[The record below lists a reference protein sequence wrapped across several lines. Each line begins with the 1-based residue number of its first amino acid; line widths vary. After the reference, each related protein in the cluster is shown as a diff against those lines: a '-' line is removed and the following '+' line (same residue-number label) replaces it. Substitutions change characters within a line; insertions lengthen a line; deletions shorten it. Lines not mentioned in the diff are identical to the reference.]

1 MCTPYITQFIIRLY
15 ATCSH
20 IFSTF
25 LFHLFPF
32 DISLLPFRKAAIIW
46 YMVNKELLEAY
57 TTALL
62 DHTHSSNP
70 FYRPS
75 FLFNDPKENRK
86 VLSTIEDELKTCDS
100 FFFSVAFITKSGIA
114 PLLGTL
120 KELEANNIQGKILTT
135 DYLSFS
141 EPEALEKLHSLKNIE
156 VRMYRTEDS
165 NVGFHTKGYIF
176 QHGSEY
182 HMIIGSSNMTARA
195 LTCNQEWNTKF
206 ISSDDGEMG
215 HQIIS
220 AFYDLWNDQEHTKT
234 YREFIEN
241 YRYLYTKRKIIEHQI
256 STSLDESKIDQIQ
269 LRLRPN
275 PMQVAFVNNVEALIR
290 QGKKRFLLVS
300 ATGTGKTYASAFA
313 MKELQA
319 KHVLFLGH
327 REQILKQSIKSYRK
341 VFGNS
346 KTFGLLSGTSKQYDV
361 DYLFATVQ
369 TISKPEVYSQFHPA
383 YFDAIIFDECHHA
396 GAETYQRI
404 LNYFQPVYS
413 LGMTATPDTITGYDI
428 YALFDHNIAYE
439 VRLQDALE
447 QDLLC
452 PFHYYG
458 ISEITVEGKLL
469 DDVAGFNS
477 LVCDE
482 RVQHIISNAE
492 YYGFSG
498 NRVKGLIFCSRKEEA
513 YELSHKFNLRSYK
526 TTVLTGEDSQTV
538 REEMITRLCDDEI
551 AETQQLDYIF
561 TVDIFNEGVDLPE
574 VNQIILLR
582 PTQSPVVFTQQLG
595 RGLRKH
601 ENKEYVVVL
610 DFIGNYTNNY
620 MIPIALSG
628 DISCNKDNLRHYV
641 LESTRCIP
649 GSSTVHFDEISR
661 KRIFSAIDHAKL
673 NTIQDIKKH
682 YTNLKYRLGR
692 IPSLLDFDRY
702 GELDP
707 LCIFDNNSLGSY
719 HAFLNKYE
727 KEYTVSFTQQQ
738 EMILTFVSK
747 KLANGKRI
755 HELWILQYLLE
766 HPDDTG
772 GVFHALQ
779 AEMPVS
785 NLLRKNL
792 TAILTNQFLSG
803 TGKNTFKD
811 CIFIEPSNDD
821 YIISQSFQK
830 MIQSKAFVK
839 SLKETVA
846 FGMSRY
852 RRDYQNTY
860 KDTNLVLNRKYTYE
874 DVCRLL
880 NWNKQEVAQNI
891 GGYKFDATT
900 KTFPV
905 FINYEK
911 TDDISDTIKYEDR
924 FLENDR
930 LIAISKSRRTL
941 SSMDVQN
948 FLYAKQRGISVY
960 LFVRKNKDDNISKE
974 FYFLGEMSA
983 TGNTETIT
991 MPNTDAS
998 AVEIEWKLDVPVR
1011 DDMYEY
1017 ITTK

>member
-1 MCTPYITQFIIRLY
+1 MENL
-15 ATCSH
+15 
-20 IFSTF
+20 
-25 LFHLFPF
+25 
-32 DISLLPFRKAAIIW
+32 
-46 YMVNKELLEAY
+46 ELLEAY
-57 TTALL
+57 RTAIL
-62 DHTHSSNP
+62 DDSHSSNP
-70 FYRPS
+70 HYRPS
-75 FLFNDPKENRK
+75 LLFNNPKENRK
-86 VLSTIEDELKTCDS
+86 ILSTIEDELRTCDS
-100 FFFSVAFITKSGIA
+100 FCFSVAFITQSGIA

-120 KELEANNIQGKILTT
+120 KELEKRNIKGKVLTT

-141 EPEALEKLHSLKNIE
+141 EPKALDKLNSLHNIE

-182 HMIIGSSNMTARA
+182 HMIIGSSNITAQA
-195 LTCNQEWNTKF
+195 LTCNHEWNTKF
-206 ISSDDGEMG
+206 ISTKHGEMS
-215 HQIIS
+215 HQIIQ
-220 AFYDLWNDQEHTKT
+220 AFNALWNDTEHTKT
-234 YREFIEN
+234 YREFIDN
-241 YRYLYTKRKIIEHQI
+241 YRYLYTKRQIIEHQI
-256 STSLDESKIDQIQ
+256 NTSLDQAQIDQLQ
-269 LRLRPN
+269 LKLRPN
-275 PMQVAFVNNVEALIR
+275 PMQVAFVNNISTMIQ

-327 REQILKQSIKSYRK
+327 REQILKQSIQSYQR
-341 VFGNS
+341 VFGNTKS
-346 KTFGLLSGTSKQYDV
+346 FGLLSGTSKQYDV

-369 TISKPEVYSQFHPA
+369 TISKPEVLNQFHPA
-383 YFDAIIFDECHHA
+383 YFDVIVFDECHHA

-404 LNYFQPVYS
+404 LNYFQPSYA

-428 YALFDHNIAYE
+428 YAMFDHNIAYE

-447 QDLLC
+447 QGLLC

-458 ISEITVEGKLL
+458 ISEITINGQQL
-469 DDVAGFNS
+469 DDFTSFNT
-477 LVCDE
+477 LVSDN
-482 RVQHIISNAE
+482 RVNHIICNAE
-492 YYGFSG
+492 YYGYSG

-513 YELSHKFNLRSYK
+513 YELSKKFNQRQYR
-526 TTVLTGEDSQTV
+526 TTVLTGADSQSV
-538 REEMITRLCDDEI
+538 REQMITRLCDDTTE
-551 AETQQLDYIF
+551 ETERLDYIF

-595 RGLRKH
+595 RGLRKF

-628 DISCNKDNLRHYV
+628 DTSCNKDNLRHYV
-641 LESTRCIP
+641 LEGTRCIP
-649 GSSTVHFDEISR
+649 GSSTVHFDEVSR
-661 KRIFSAIDHAKL
+661 KRIFTAIDHAKM
-673 NTIQDIKKH
+673 NTIQDIRKH

-692 IPSLLDFDRY
+692 IPTLLDFDRY

-719 HAFLNKYE
+719 HTFLSKYE
-727 KEYTVSFTQQQ
+727 KEYTTTFDQQQ
-738 EMILTFVSK
+738 EQVLTFISK

-755 HELWILQYLLE
+755 HELWILKYLLE
-766 HPDDTG
+766 HPSDTNG
-772 GVFHALQ
+772 IFHALEN
-779 AEMPVS
+779 EMHVS
-785 NLLRKNL
+785 QLLKNNLI
-792 TAILTNQFLSG
+792 AILTNQFLSG

-811 CIFIEPSNDD
+811 CIFIEPCNDD
-821 YIISQSFQK
+821 YVICQSFAK
-830 MIQSKAFVK
+830 MLNDKAFQK
-839 SLKETVA
+839 AIFETIQ
-846 FGMSRY
+846 FGLSRY
-852 RRDYQNTY
+852 EHRYKNTYQN
-860 KDTNLVLNRKYTYE
+860 TNLVLNRKYTYE

-891 GGYKFDATT
+891 GGYKYDATT

-930 LIAISKSRRTL
+930 LIAISKSRRSL
-941 SSMDVQN
+941 DSMDVQN
-948 FLYAKQRGISVY
+948 FLQAKQKGISVY

-974 FYFLGEMSA
+974 FYFFGEMHA
-983 TGNTETIT
+983 TGKTELIT
-991 MPNTDAS
+991 MPNTSAT

>member
-1 MCTPYITQFIIRLY
+1 MENL
-15 ATCSH
+15 
-20 IFSTF
+20 
-25 LFHLFPF
+25 
-32 DISLLPFRKAAIIW
+32 
-46 YMVNKELLEAY
+46 ELLEAY
-57 TTALL
+57 RTAIL
-62 DHTHSSNP
+62 DDSHSSNP
-70 FYRPS
+70 HYRPS
-75 FLFNDPKENRK
+75 LLFNNPKENRK
-86 VLSTIEDELKTCDS
+86 ILSTIEDELRTCDS
-100 FFFSVAFITKSGIA
+100 FCFSVAFITQSGIA

-120 KELEANNIQGKILTT
+120 KELEKRNIKGKVLTT

-141 EPEALEKLHSLKNIE
+141 EPKALDKLNSLHNIE

-182 HMIIGSSNMTARA
+182 HMIIGSSNITAQA
-195 LTCNQEWNTKF
+195 LTCNHEWNTKF
-206 ISSDDGEMG
+206 ISTEHGEMS
-215 HQIIS
+215 HQIIQ
-220 AFYDLWNDQEHTKT
+220 AFNALWNDTEHTKT
-234 YREFIEN
+234 YREFIDN
-241 YRYLYTKRKIIEHQI
+241 YRYLYTKRQIIEHQI
-256 STSLDESKIDQIQ
+256 NTSLDQAQIDQLQ
-269 LRLRPN
+269 LKLRPN
-275 PMQVAFVNNVEALIR
+275 PMQVAFVNNISTMIQ

-327 REQILKQSIKSYRK
+327 REQILKQSIQSYQR
-341 VFGNS
+341 VFGNTKS
-346 KTFGLLSGTSKQYDV
+346 FGLLSGTSKQYDV

-369 TISKPEVYSQFHPA
+369 TISKPEVLNQFHPA
-383 YFDAIIFDECHHA
+383 YFDVIVFDECHHA

-404 LNYFQPVYS
+404 LNYFQPSYA

-428 YALFDHNIAYE
+428 YAMFDHNIAYE

-447 QDLLC
+447 QGLLC

-458 ISEITVEGKLL
+458 ISEITINGQQL
-469 DDVAGFNS
+469 DDFTSFNT
-477 LVCDE
+477 LVSDN
-482 RVQHIISNAE
+482 RVNHIICNAE
-492 YYGFSG
+492 YYGYSG

-513 YELSHKFNLRSYK
+513 YELSKKFNQRQYR
-526 TTVLTGEDSQTV
+526 TTVLTGADSQSV
-538 REEMITRLCDDEI
+538 REQMITRLCDDTTE
-551 AETQQLDYIF
+551 ETEQLDYIF

-595 RGLRKH
+595 RGLRKF

-628 DISCNKDNLRHYV
+628 DTSCNKDNLRHYV
-641 LESTRCIP
+641 LEGTRCIP
-649 GSSTVHFDEISR
+649 GSSTVHFDEVSR
-661 KRIFSAIDHAKL
+661 KRIFTAIDHAKM
-673 NTIQDIKKH
+673 NTIQDIRKH

-692 IPSLLDFDRY
+692 IPTLLDFDRY

-719 HAFLNKYE
+719 HTFLSKYE
-727 KEYTVSFTQQQ
+727 KEYTTTFDQQQ
-738 EMILTFVSK
+738 EQVLTFISK

-755 HELWILQYLLE
+755 HELWILKYLLE
-766 HPDDTG
+766 HPSDTNG
-772 GVFHALQ
+772 IFHALEN
-779 AEMPVS
+779 EMHVS
-785 NLLRKNL
+785 QLLKNNLI
-792 TAILTNQFLSG
+792 AILTNQFLSG

-811 CIFIEPSNDD
+811 CIFIEPCNDD
-821 YIISQSFQK
+821 YVICQSFAK
-830 MIQSKAFVK
+830 MLNDKAFQK
-839 SLKETVA
+839 AIFETIQ
-846 FGMSRY
+846 FGLSRY
-852 RRDYQNTY
+852 EHRYKNTYQN
-860 KDTNLVLNRKYTYE
+860 TNLVLNRKYTYE

-891 GGYKFDATT
+891 GGYKYDATT

-930 LIAISKSRRTL
+930 LIAISKSRRSL
-941 SSMDVQN
+941 DSMDVQN
-948 FLYAKQRGISVY
+948 FLQAKQKGISVY

-974 FYFLGEMSA
+974 FYFFGEMHA
-983 TGNTETIT
+983 TGKTELIT
-991 MPNTDAS
+991 MPNTSAT

>member
-1 MCTPYITQFIIRLY
+1 MENL
-15 ATCSH
+15 
-20 IFSTF
+20 
-25 LFHLFPF
+25 
-32 DISLLPFRKAAIIW
+32 
-46 YMVNKELLEAY
+46 ELLEAY
-57 TTALL
+57 RTAIL
-62 DHTHSSNP
+62 DDSHSSNP
-70 FYRPS
+70 HYRPS
-75 FLFNDPKENRK
+75 LLFNNPKENRK
-86 VLSTIEDELKTCDS
+86 ILSTIEDELRTCDS
-100 FFFSVAFITKSGIA
+100 FCFSVAFITQSGIA

-120 KELEANNIQGKILTT
+120 KELEKRKIKGKILTT

-141 EPEALEKLHSLKNIE
+141 EPKALDKLNSLHNIE

-182 HMIIGSSNMTARA
+182 HMIIGSSNITAQA
-195 LTCNQEWNTKF
+195 LTCNHEWNTKF
-206 ISSDDGEMG
+206 ISTEHGEMS
-215 HQIIS
+215 HQIIQ
-220 AFYDLWNDQEHTKT
+220 AFNALWNDTEHTKT
-234 YREFIEN
+234 YREFIDN
-241 YRYLYTKRKIIEHQI
+241 YRYLYTKRQIIEHQI
-256 STSLDESKIDQIQ
+256 NTSLDQAQIDQLQ
-269 LRLRPN
+269 LKLRPN
-275 PMQVAFVNNVEALIR
+275 PMQVAFVNNISTMIQ

-327 REQILKQSIKSYRK
+327 REQILKQSIQSYQR
-341 VFGNS
+341 VFGNTKS
-346 KTFGLLSGTSKQYDV
+346 FGLLSGTSKQYDV

-369 TISKPEVYSQFHPA
+369 TISKPEVLNQFHPA
-383 YFDAIIFDECHHA
+383 YFDVIVFDECHHA

-404 LNYFQPVYS
+404 LNYFQPSYA

-428 YALFDHNIAYE
+428 YAMFDHNIAYE

-447 QDLLC
+447 QGLLC

-458 ISEITVEGKLL
+458 ISEITINGQQL
-469 DDVAGFNS
+469 DDFTSFNT
-477 LVCDE
+477 LVSDN
-482 RVQHIISNAE
+482 RVNHIICNAE
-492 YYGFSG
+492 YYGYSG

-513 YELSHKFNLRSYK
+513 YELSKKFNQRQYR
-526 TTVLTGEDSQTV
+526 TTVLTGADSQSV
-538 REEMITRLCDDEI
+538 REQMITRLCDDTTE
-551 AETQQLDYIF
+551 ETEQLDYIF

-595 RGLRKH
+595 RGLRKF

-628 DISCNKDNLRHYV
+628 DTSCNKDNLRHYV
-641 LESTRCIP
+641 LEGTRCIP
-649 GSSTVHFDEISR
+649 GSSTVHFDEVSR
-661 KRIFSAIDHAKL
+661 KRIFTAIDHAKM
-673 NTIQDIKKH
+673 NTIQDIRKH

-692 IPSLLDFDRY
+692 IPTLLDFDRY

-719 HAFLNKYE
+719 HTFLSKYE
-727 KEYTVSFTQQQ
+727 KEYTTTFDQQQ
-738 EMILTFVSK
+738 EQVLTFISK

-755 HELWILQYLLE
+755 HELWILKYLLE
-766 HPDDTG
+766 HPSDTNG
-772 GVFHALQ
+772 IFHALEN
-779 AEMPVS
+779 EMHVS
-785 NLLRKNL
+785 QLLKNNLI
-792 TAILTNQFLSG
+792 AILTNQFLSG

-811 CIFIEPSNDD
+811 CIFIEPCNDD
-821 YIISQSFQK
+821 YVICQSFAK
-830 MIQSKAFVK
+830 MLNDKAFQK
-839 SLKETVA
+839 AIFETIQ
-846 FGMSRY
+846 FGLSRY
-852 RRDYQNTY
+852 EHRYKNTYQN
-860 KDTNLVLNRKYTYE
+860 TNLVLNRKYTYE

-891 GGYKFDATT
+891 GGYKYDATT

-930 LIAISKSRRTL
+930 LIAISKSRRSL
-941 SSMDVQN
+941 DSMDVQN
-948 FLYAKQRGISVY
+948 FLQAKQKGISVY

-974 FYFLGEMSA
+974 FYFFGEMHA
-983 TGNTETIT
+983 TGKTELIT
-991 MPNTDAS
+991 MPNTSAT

>member
-1 MCTPYITQFIIRLY
+1 MENL
-15 ATCSH
+15 
-20 IFSTF
+20 
-25 LFHLFPF
+25 
-32 DISLLPFRKAAIIW
+32 
-46 YMVNKELLEAY
+46 ELLEAY
-57 TTALL
+57 RTAIL
-62 DHTHSSNP
+62 DDSHSSNP
-70 FYRPS
+70 HYRPS
-75 FLFNDPKENRK
+75 LLFNNPKENRK
-86 VLSTIEDELKTCDS
+86 ILSTIEDELRTCDS
-100 FFFSVAFITKSGIA
+100 FCFSVAFITQSGIA

-120 KELEANNIQGKILTT
+120 KELEKRNIKGKVLTT

-141 EPEALEKLHSLKNIE
+141 EPKALDKLNSLHNIE

-182 HMIIGSSNMTARA
+182 HMIIGSSNITAQA
-195 LTCNQEWNTKF
+195 LTCNHEWNTKF
-206 ISSDDGEMG
+206 ISTKHGEMS
-215 HQIIS
+215 HQIIQ
-220 AFYDLWNDQEHTKT
+220 AFNALWNDTEHTKT
-234 YREFIEN
+234 YREFIDN
-241 YRYLYTKRKIIEHQI
+241 YRYLYTKRQIIEHQI
-256 STSLDESKIDQIQ
+256 NTSLDQAQIDQLQ
-269 LRLRPN
+269 LKLRPN
-275 PMQVAFVNNVEALIR
+275 PMQVAFVNNISTMIQ

-313 MKELQA
+313 MKELHA

-327 REQILKQSIKSYRK
+327 REQILKQSIQSYQK
-341 VFGNS
+341 VFGNTKS
-346 KTFGLLSGTSKQYDV
+346 FGLLSGTSKQYDV

-369 TISKPEVYSQFHPA
+369 TISKPEVLNQFHPA
-383 YFDAIIFDECHHA
+383 YFDVIVFDECHHA

-404 LNYFQPVYS
+404 LNYFQPSYA

-428 YALFDHNIAYE
+428 YAMFDHNIAYE

-458 ISEITVEGKLL
+458 ISEITINGQQL
-469 DDVAGFNS
+469 DDFTSFNT
-477 LVCDE
+477 LVSDN
-482 RVQHIISNAE
+482 RVNHIICNAE
-492 YYGFSG
+492 YYGYSG

-513 YELSHKFNLRSYK
+513 YELSKKFNQRQYR
-526 TTVLTGEDSQTV
+526 TTVLTGADSQSV
-538 REEMITRLCDDEI
+538 REQMITRLCDDTTE
-551 AETQQLDYIF
+551 ETERLDYIF

-595 RGLRKH
+595 RGLRKF

-628 DISCNKDNLRHYV
+628 DTSCNKDNLRHYV
-641 LESTRCIP
+641 LEGTRCIP
-649 GSSTVHFDEISR
+649 GSSTVHFDEVSR
-661 KRIFSAIDHAKL
+661 KRIFTAIDHAKM
-673 NTIQDIKKH
+673 NTIQDIRKH

-692 IPSLLDFDRY
+692 IPTLLDFDRY

-719 HAFLNKYE
+719 HTFLSKYE
-727 KEYTVSFTQQQ
+727 KEYTTTFDQQQ
-738 EMILTFVSK
+738 EQVLTFISQ

-755 HELWILQYLLE
+755 HELWILKYLLE
-766 HPDDTG
+766 HPSDTNG
-772 GVFHALQ
+772 IFHALEN
-779 AEMPVS
+779 EMHVS
-785 NLLRKNL
+785 QLLKNNLI
-792 TAILTNQFLSG
+792 AILTNQFLSG

-811 CIFIEPSNDD
+811 CIFIEPCNDD
-821 YIISQSFQK
+821 YVICQSFAKMLNDKTFQK
-830 MIQSKAFVK
+830 AVFETIQ
-839 SLKETVA
+839 
-846 FGMSRY
+846 FGLSRY
-852 RRDYQNTY
+852 EHRYKNTYQN
-860 KDTNLVLNRKYTYE
+860 TNLVLNRKYTYE

-891 GGYKFDATT
+891 GGYKYDVTT

-930 LIAISKSRRTL
+930 LIAISKSRRSL
-941 SSMDVQN
+941 DSMDVQN
-948 FLYAKQRGISVY
+948 FLQAKQKGISVY

-974 FYFLGEMSA
+974 FYFFGEMHA
-983 TGNTETIT
+983 TGKTELIT
-991 MPNTDAS
+991 MPNTSAT

>member
-1 MCTPYITQFIIRLY
+1 MENL
-15 ATCSH
+15 
-20 IFSTF
+20 
-25 LFHLFPF
+25 
-32 DISLLPFRKAAIIW
+32 
-46 YMVNKELLEAY
+46 ELLEAY
-57 TTALL
+57 RTAIL
-62 DHTHSSNP
+62 DDSHSSNP
-70 FYRPS
+70 HYRPS
-75 FLFNDPKENRK
+75 LLFNNPKENRK
-86 VLSTIEDELKTCDS
+86 ILSTIEDELRTCDS
-100 FFFSVAFITKSGIA
+100 FCFSVAFITQSGIA

-120 KELEANNIQGKILTT
+120 KELEKRKIKGKILTT

-141 EPEALEKLHSLKNIE
+141 EPKALDKLNSLHNIE

-182 HMIIGSSNMTARA
+182 HMIIGSSNMTAQA
-195 LTCNQEWNTKF
+195 LTCNHEWNTKF
-206 ISSDDGEMG
+206 ISTEHGEMS
-215 HQIIS
+215 HQIIQ
-220 AFYDLWNDQEHTKT
+220 AFNALWNDTEHTKT
-234 YREFIEN
+234 YREFIDN
-241 YRYLYTKRKIIEHQI
+241 YRYLYTKRQIIEHQI
-256 STSLDESKIDQIQ
+256 NTSLDQAQIDQLQ
-269 LRLRPN
+269 LKLRPN
-275 PMQVAFVNNVEALIR
+275 PMQVAFVNNISTMIQ

-327 REQILKQSIKSYRK
+327 REQILKQSIQSYQR
-341 VFGNS
+341 VFGNTKS
-346 KTFGLLSGTSKQYDV
+346 FGLLSGTSKQYDV

-369 TISKPEVYSQFHPA
+369 TISKPEVLNQFHPA
-383 YFDAIIFDECHHA
+383 YFDVIVFDECHHA

-404 LNYFQPVYS
+404 LNYFQPSYA

-428 YALFDHNIAYE
+428 YAMFDHNIAYE

-447 QDLLC
+447 QGLLC

-458 ISEITVEGKLL
+458 ISEITINGQQL
-469 DDVAGFNS
+469 DDFTSFNT
-477 LVCDE
+477 LVSDN
-482 RVQHIISNAE
+482 RVNHIICNAE
-492 YYGFSG
+492 YYGYSG

-513 YELSHKFNLRSYK
+513 YELSKKFNQRQYR
-526 TTVLTGEDSQTV
+526 TTVLTGADSQSV
-538 REEMITRLCDDEI
+538 REQMITRLCDDTTE
-551 AETQQLDYIF
+551 ETERLDYIF

-595 RGLRKH
+595 RGLRKF

-628 DISCNKDNLRHYV
+628 DTSCNKDNLRHYV
-641 LESTRCIP
+641 LEGTRCIP
-649 GSSTVHFDEISR
+649 GSSTVHFDEVSR
-661 KRIFSAIDHAKL
+661 KRIFTAIDHAKM
-673 NTIQDIKKH
+673 NTIQDIRKH

-692 IPSLLDFDRY
+692 IPTLLDFDRY

-719 HAFLNKYE
+719 HTFLSKYE
-727 KEYTVSFTQQQ
+727 KEYTTTFDQQQ
-738 EMILTFVSK
+738 EQVLTFISK

-755 HELWILQYLLE
+755 HELWILKYLLE
-766 HPDDTG
+766 HPSDTNG
-772 GVFHALQ
+772 IFHALEN
-779 AEMPVS
+779 EMHVS
-785 NLLRKNL
+785 QLLKNNLI
-792 TAILTNQFLSG
+792 AILTNQFLSG

-811 CIFIEPSNDD
+811 CIFIEPCNDD
-821 YIISQSFQK
+821 YVICQSFAK
-830 MIQSKAFVK
+830 MLNDKAFQK
-839 SLKETVA
+839 AIFETIQ
-846 FGMSRY
+846 FGLSRY
-852 RRDYQNTY
+852 EHRYKNTYQN
-860 KDTNLVLNRKYTYE
+860 TNLVLNRKYTYE

-891 GGYKFDATT
+891 GGYKYDATT

-930 LIAISKSRRTL
+930 LIAISKSRRSL
-941 SSMDVQN
+941 DSMDVQN
-948 FLYAKQRGISVY
+948 FLQAKQKGISVY

-974 FYFLGEMSA
+974 FYFFGEMHA
-983 TGNTETIT
+983 TGKTELIT
-991 MPNTDAS
+991 MPNTSAT

>member
-1 MCTPYITQFIIRLY
+1 MENL
-15 ATCSH
+15 
-20 IFSTF
+20 
-25 LFHLFPF
+25 
-32 DISLLPFRKAAIIW
+32 
-46 YMVNKELLEAY
+46 ELLEAY
-57 TTALL
+57 RTAIL
-62 DHTHSSNP
+62 DDSHSSNP
-70 FYRPS
+70 HYRPS
-75 FLFNDPKENRK
+75 LLFNNPKENRK
-86 VLSTIEDELKTCDS
+86 ILSTIEDELRTCDS
-100 FFFSVAFITKSGIA
+100 FCFSVAFITQSGIA

-120 KELEANNIQGKILTT
+120 KELEKRNIKGKVLTT

-141 EPEALEKLHSLKNIE
+141 EPKALDKLNSLHNIE
-156 VRMYRTEDS
+156 VRMYLTEDS

-182 HMIIGSSNMTARA
+182 HMIIGSSNMTAQA
-195 LTCNQEWNTKF
+195 LTCNHEWNTKF
-206 ISSDDGEMG
+206 ISTEHGEMS
-215 HQIIS
+215 HQIIQ
-220 AFYDLWNDQEHTKT
+220 AFNALWNDTEHTKT
-234 YREFIEN
+234 YREFIDN
-241 YRYLYTKRKIIEHQI
+241 YRYLYTKRQIIEHQI
-256 STSLDESKIDQIQ
+256 NTSLDQAQIDQLQ
-269 LRLRPN
+269 LKLRPN
-275 PMQVAFVNNVEALIR
+275 PMQVAFVNNISTMIQ

-327 REQILKQSIKSYRK
+327 REQILKQSIQSYQR
-341 VFGNS
+341 VFGNTKS
-346 KTFGLLSGTSKQYDV
+346 FGLLSGTSKQYDV

-369 TISKPEVYSQFHPA
+369 TISKPEVLNQFHPA
-383 YFDAIIFDECHHA
+383 YFDVIVFDECHHA

-404 LNYFQPVYS
+404 LNYFQPSYA

-428 YALFDHNIAYE
+428 YAMFDHNIAYE

-447 QDLLC
+447 QGLLC

-458 ISEITVEGKLL
+458 ISEITINGQQL
-469 DDVAGFNS
+469 DDFTSFNT
-477 LVCDE
+477 LVSDN
-482 RVQHIISNAE
+482 RVNHIICNAE
-492 YYGFSG
+492 YYGYSG

-513 YELSHKFNLRSYK
+513 YELSKKFNQRQYR
-526 TTVLTGEDSQTV
+526 TTVLTGADSQSV
-538 REEMITRLCDDEI
+538 REQMITRLCDDTTE
-551 AETQQLDYIF
+551 ETEQLDYIF

-595 RGLRKH
+595 RGLRKF

-628 DISCNKDNLRHYV
+628 DTSCNKDNLRHYV
-641 LESTRCIP
+641 LEGTRCIP
-649 GSSTVHFDEISR
+649 GSSTVHFDEVSR
-661 KRIFSAIDHAKL
+661 KRIFTAIDHAKM
-673 NTIQDIKKH
+673 NTIQDIRKH

-692 IPSLLDFDRY
+692 IPTLLDFDRY

-719 HAFLNKYE
+719 HTFLSKYE
-727 KEYTVSFTQQQ
+727 KEYTTTFDQQQ
-738 EMILTFVSK
+738 EQVLTFISK

-755 HELWILQYLLE
+755 HELWILKYLLE
-766 HPDDTG
+766 HPSDTNG
-772 GVFHALQ
+772 IFHALEN
-779 AEMPVS
+779 EMHVS
-785 NLLRKNL
+785 QLLKNNLI
-792 TAILTNQFLSG
+792 AILTNQFLSG

-811 CIFIEPSNDD
+811 CIFIEPCNDD
-821 YIISQSFQK
+821 YVICQSFAK
-830 MIQSKAFVK
+830 MLNDKAFQK
-839 SLKETVA
+839 AIFETIQ
-846 FGMSRY
+846 FGLSRY
-852 RRDYQNTY
+852 EHRYKNTYQN
-860 KDTNLVLNRKYTYE
+860 TNLVLNRKYTYE

-891 GGYKFDATT
+891 GGYKYDATT

-930 LIAISKSRRTL
+930 LIAISKSRRSL
-941 SSMDVQN
+941 DSMDVQN
-948 FLYAKQRGISVY
+948 FLQAKQKGISVY

-974 FYFLGEMSA
+974 FYFFGEMHA
-983 TGNTETIT
+983 TGKTELIT
-991 MPNTDAS
+991 MPNTSAT

>member
-1 MCTPYITQFIIRLY
+1 MYKRQ
-15 ATCSH
+15 
-20 IFSTF
+20 
-25 LFHLFPF
+25 
-32 DISLLPFRKAAIIW
+32 
-46 YMVNKELLEAY
+46 
-57 TTALL
+57 
-62 DHTHSSNP
+62 
-70 FYRPS
+70 
-75 FLFNDPKENRK
+75 
-86 VLSTIEDELKTCDS
+86 
-100 FFFSVAFITKSGIA
+100 
-114 PLLGTL
+114 
-120 KELEANNIQGKILTT
+120 
-135 DYLSFS
+135 LSFS
-141 EPEALEKLHSLKNIE
+141 EPKALDKLNSLHNIE
-156 VRMYRTEDS
+156 VRMYRMEDS

-182 HMIIGSSNMTARA
+182 HMIIGSSNMTAQA
-195 LTCNQEWNTKF
+195 LTCNHEWNTKF
-206 ISSDDGEMG
+206 ISTEHGEMS
-215 HQIIS
+215 HQIIQ
-220 AFYDLWNDQEHTKT
+220 AFNALWNDTEHTKT
-234 YREFIEN
+234 YREFIDN
-241 YRYLYTKRKIIEHQI
+241 YRYLYTKRQIIEHQI
-256 STSLDESKIDQIQ
+256 NTSLDQAQIDQLQ
-269 LRLRPN
+269 LKLRPN
-275 PMQVAFVNNVEALIR
+275 PMQVAFVNNISTMIQ

-313 MKELQA
+313 MKELHA

-327 REQILKQSIKSYRK
+327 REQILKQSIQSYQR
-341 VFGNS
+341 VFGNTKS
-346 KTFGLLSGTSKQYDV
+346 FGLLSGTSKQYDV

-369 TISKPEVYSQFHPA
+369 TISKPEVLNQFHPA
-383 YFDAIIFDECHHA
+383 YFDVIVFDECHHA

-404 LNYFQPVYS
+404 LNYFQPSYA

-428 YALFDHNIAYE
+428 YAMFDHNIAYE

-458 ISEITVEGKLL
+458 ISEITINGQQL
-469 DDVAGFNS
+469 DDFTSFNT
-477 LVCDE
+477 LVSDN
-482 RVQHIISNAE
+482 RVNHIICNAE
-492 YYGFSG
+492 YYGYSG

-513 YELSHKFNLRSYK
+513 YELSKKFNQRQYR
-526 TTVLTGEDSQTV
+526 TTVLTGADSQSV
-538 REEMITRLCDDEI
+538 REQMITRLCDDTTE
-551 AETQQLDYIF
+551 ETERLDYIF

-595 RGLRKH
+595 RGLRKF

-628 DISCNKDNLRHYV
+628 DTSCNKDNLRHYV
-641 LESTRCIP
+641 LEGTRCIP
-649 GSSTVHFDEISR
+649 GSSTVHFDEVSR
-661 KRIFSAIDHAKL
+661 KRIFTAIDHAKM
-673 NTIQDIKKH
+673 NTIQDIRKH

-692 IPSLLDFDRY
+692 IPTLLDFDRY

-719 HAFLNKYE
+719 HTFLSKYE
-727 KEYTVSFTQQQ
+727 KEYTTTFDQQQ
-738 EMILTFVSK
+738 EQVLTFISK

-755 HELWILQYLLE
+755 HELWILKYLLE
-766 HPDDTG
+766 HPSDTNG
-772 GVFHALQ
+772 IFHALEN
-779 AEMPVS
+779 EMHVS
-785 NLLRKNL
+785 QLLKNNLI
-792 TAILTNQFLSG
+792 AILTNQFLSG

-811 CIFIEPSNDD
+811 CIFIEPCNDD
-821 YIISQSFQK
+821 YVICQSFAK
-830 MIQSKAFVK
+830 MLNDKAFQKAVF
-839 SLKETVA
+839 ETIQ
-846 FGMSRY
+846 FGLSRY
-852 RRDYQNTY
+852 EHRYKNTYQN
-860 KDTNLVLNRKYTYE
+860 TNLVLNRKYTYE

-891 GGYKFDATT
+891 GGYKYDATT

-930 LIAISKSRRTL
+930 LIAISKSRRSL
-941 SSMDVQN
+941 DSMDVQN
-948 FLYAKQRGISVY
+948 FLQAKQKGISVY

-974 FYFLGEMSA
+974 FYFFGEMHA
-983 TGNTETIT
+983 TGKTELIT
-991 MPNTDAS
+991 MPNTSAT

>member
-1 MCTPYITQFIIRLY
+1 MENL
-15 ATCSH
+15 
-20 IFSTF
+20 
-25 LFHLFPF
+25 
-32 DISLLPFRKAAIIW
+32 
-46 YMVNKELLEAY
+46 ELLEAY
-57 TTALL
+57 RTAIL
-62 DHTHSSNP
+62 DDSHSSNP
-70 FYRPS
+70 HYRPS
-75 FLFNDPKENRK
+75 LLFNNPKENRK
-86 VLSTIEDELKTCDS
+86 ILSTIEDELRTCDS
-100 FFFSVAFITKSGIA
+100 FCFSVAFITQSGIA

-120 KELEANNIQGKILTT
+120 KELEKRNIKGKVLTT

-141 EPEALEKLHSLKNIE
+141 EPKALDKLNSLHNIE
-156 VRMYRTEDS
+156 VRMYRMEDS

-182 HMIIGSSNMTARA
+182 HMIIGSSNMTAQA
-195 LTCNQEWNTKF
+195 LTCNHEWNTKF
-206 ISSDDGEMG
+206 ISTEHGEMS
-215 HQIIS
+215 HQIIQ
-220 AFYDLWNDQEHTKT
+220 AFNALWNDTEHTKT
-234 YREFIEN
+234 YREFIDN
-241 YRYLYTKRKIIEHQI
+241 YRYLYTKRQIIEHQI
-256 STSLDESKIDQIQ
+256 NTSLDQAQIDQLQ
-269 LRLRPN
+269 LKLRPN
-275 PMQVAFVNNVEALIR
+275 PMQVAFVNNISTMIQ

-327 REQILKQSIKSYRK
+327 REQILKQSIQSYQR
-341 VFGNS
+341 VFGNTKS
-346 KTFGLLSGTSKQYDV
+346 FGLLSGTSKQYDV

-369 TISKPEVYSQFHPA
+369 TISKPEVLNQFHPA
-383 YFDAIIFDECHHA
+383 YFDVIVFDECHHA

-404 LNYFQPVYS
+404 LNYFQPSYA

-428 YALFDHNIAYE
+428 YAMFDHNIAYE

-447 QDLLC
+447 QGLLC

-458 ISEITVEGKLL
+458 ISEITINGQQL
-469 DDVAGFNS
+469 DDFTSFNT
-477 LVCDE
+477 LVSDN
-482 RVQHIISNAE
+482 RVNHIICNAE
-492 YYGFSG
+492 YYGYSG

-513 YELSHKFNLRSYK
+513 YELSKKFNQRQYR
-526 TTVLTGEDSQTV
+526 TTVLTGADSQSV
-538 REEMITRLCDDEI
+538 REQMITRLCDDTTE
-551 AETQQLDYIF
+551 ETEQLDYIF

-595 RGLRKH
+595 RGLRKF

-628 DISCNKDNLRHYV
+628 DTSCNKDNLRHYV
-641 LESTRCIP
+641 LEGTRCIP
-649 GSSTVHFDEISR
+649 GSSTVHFDEVSR
-661 KRIFSAIDHAKL
+661 KRIFTAIDHAKM
-673 NTIQDIKKH
+673 NTIQDIRKH

-692 IPSLLDFDRY
+692 IPTLLDFDRY

-719 HAFLNKYE
+719 HTFLSKYE
-727 KEYTVSFTQQQ
+727 KEYTTTFDQQQ
-738 EMILTFVSK
+738 EQVLTFISK

-755 HELWILQYLLE
+755 HELWILKYLLE
-766 HPDDTG
+766 HPSDTNG
-772 GVFHALQ
+772 IFHALEN
-779 AEMPVS
+779 EMHVS
-785 NLLRKNL
+785 QLLKNNLI
-792 TAILTNQFLSG
+792 AILTNQFLSG

-811 CIFIEPSNDD
+811 CIFIEPCNDD
-821 YIISQSFQK
+821 YVICQSFAK
-830 MIQSKAFVK
+830 MLNDKAFQK
-839 SLKETVA
+839 AIFETIQ
-846 FGMSRY
+846 FGLSRY
-852 RRDYQNTY
+852 EHRYKNTYQN
-860 KDTNLVLNRKYTYE
+860 TNLVLNRKYTYE

-891 GGYKFDATT
+891 GGYKYDATT

-930 LIAISKSRRTL
+930 LIAISKSRRSL
-941 SSMDVQN
+941 DSMDVQN
-948 FLYAKQRGISVY
+948 FLQAKQKGISVY

-974 FYFLGEMSA
+974 FYFFGEMHA
-983 TGNTETIT
+983 TGKTELIT
-991 MPNTDAS
+991 MPNTSAT

>member
-1 MCTPYITQFIIRLY
+1 MENL
-15 ATCSH
+15 
-20 IFSTF
+20 
-25 LFHLFPF
+25 
-32 DISLLPFRKAAIIW
+32 
-46 YMVNKELLEAY
+46 ELLEAY
-57 TTALL
+57 RTAIL
-62 DHTHSSNP
+62 DDSHSSNP
-70 FYRPS
+70 HYRPS
-75 FLFNDPKENRK
+75 LLFNNPKENRK
-86 VLSTIEDELKTCDS
+86 ILSTIEDELRTCDS
-100 FFFSVAFITKSGIA
+100 FCFSVAFITQSGIA

-120 KELEANNIQGKILTT
+120 KELEKRKIKGKILTT

-141 EPEALEKLHSLKNIE
+141 EPKALDKLNSLHNIE

-182 HMIIGSSNMTARA
+182 HMIIGSSNMTAQA
-195 LTCNQEWNTKF
+195 LTCNHEWNTKF
-206 ISSDDGEMG
+206 ISTKHGEMS
-215 HQIIS
+215 HQIIQ
-220 AFYDLWNDQEHTKT
+220 AFNALWNDTEHTKT
-234 YREFIEN
+234 YREFIDN
-241 YRYLYTKRKIIEHQI
+241 YRYLYTKRQIIEHQI
-256 STSLDESKIDQIQ
+256 NTSLDQAQIDQLQ
-269 LRLRPN
+269 LKLRPN
-275 PMQVAFVNNVEALIR
+275 PMQVAFVNNISTMIQ

-327 REQILKQSIKSYRK
+327 REQILKQSIQSYQK
-341 VFGNS
+341 VFGNTKS
-346 KTFGLLSGTSKQYDV
+346 FGLLSGTSKQYDV

-369 TISKPEVYSQFHPA
+369 TISKPEVLNQFHPA
-383 YFDAIIFDECHHA
+383 YFDVIVFDECHHA

-404 LNYFQPVYS
+404 LNYFQPSYA

-428 YALFDHNIAYE
+428 YAMFDHNITYE

-458 ISEITVEGKLL
+458 ISEITINGQQL
-469 DDVAGFNS
+469 DDFTSFNT
-477 LVCDE
+477 LVSDN
-482 RVQHIISNAE
+482 RVNHIICNAE
-492 YYGFSG
+492 YYGYSG

-513 YELSHKFNLRSYK
+513 YELSKKFNQRQYR
-526 TTVLTGEDSQTV
+526 TTVLTGADSQSV
-538 REEMITRLCDDEI
+538 REQMITRLCDDTTE
-551 AETQQLDYIF
+551 ETERLDYIF

-595 RGLRKH
+595 RGLRKF

-628 DISCNKDNLRHYV
+628 DTSCNKDNLRHYV
-641 LESTRCIP
+641 LEGTRCIP
-649 GSSTVHFDEISR
+649 GSSTVHFDEVSR
-661 KRIFSAIDHAKL
+661 KRIFTAIDHAKM
-673 NTIQDIKKH
+673 NTIQDIRKH

-692 IPSLLDFDRY
+692 IPTLLDFDRY

-719 HAFLNKYE
+719 HTFLSKYE
-727 KEYTVSFTQQQ
+727 KEYTTTFDQQQ
-738 EMILTFVSK
+738 EQVLTFISK

-755 HELWILQYLLE
+755 HELWILKYLLE
-766 HPDDTG
+766 HPSDTNG
-772 GVFHALQ
+772 IFHALEN
-779 AEMPVS
+779 EMHVS
-785 NLLRKNL
+785 QLLKNNLI
-792 TAILTNQFLSG
+792 AILTNQFLSG

-811 CIFIEPSNDD
+811 CIFIEPCNDD
-821 YIISQSFQK
+821 YVICQSFAK
-830 MIQSKAFVK
+830 MLNDKAFQKAVF
-839 SLKETVA
+839 ETIQ
-846 FGMSRY
+846 FGLSRY
-852 RRDYQNTY
+852 EHRYKNTYQN
-860 KDTNLVLNRKYTYE
+860 TNLVLNRKYTYE

-891 GGYKFDATT
+891 GGYKYDATT

-930 LIAISKSRRTL
+930 LIAISKSRRSL
-941 SSMDVQN
+941 DSMDVQN
-948 FLYAKQRGISVY
+948 FLQAKQKGISVY

-974 FYFLGEMSA
+974 FYFFGEMYA
-983 TGNTETIT
+983 TGKTELIT
-991 MPNTDAS
+991 MPNTSAT

>member
-1 MCTPYITQFIIRLY
+1 MENL
-15 ATCSH
+15 
-20 IFSTF
+20 
-25 LFHLFPF
+25 
-32 DISLLPFRKAAIIW
+32 
-46 YMVNKELLEAY
+46 ELLEAY
-57 TTALL
+57 RTAIL
-62 DHTHSSNP
+62 DDSHSSNP
-70 FYRPS
+70 HYRPS
-75 FLFNDPKENRK
+75 LLFNNPKENRK
-86 VLSTIEDELKTCDS
+86 ILSTIEDELRTCDS
-100 FFFSVAFITKSGIA
+100 FCFSVAFITQSGIA

-120 KELEANNIQGKILTT
+120 KELEKRKIKGKILTT

-141 EPEALEKLHSLKNIE
+141 EPKALDKLNSLHNIE

-182 HMIIGSSNMTARA
+182 HMIIGSSNMTAQA
-195 LTCNQEWNTKF
+195 LTCNHEWNTKF
-206 ISSDDGEMG
+206 ISTEHGEMS
-215 HQIIS
+215 HQIIQ
-220 AFYDLWNDQEHTKT
+220 AFNALWNDTEHTKT
-234 YREFIEN
+234 YREFIDN
-241 YRYLYTKRKIIEHQI
+241 YRYLYTKRQIIEHQI
-256 STSLDESKIDQIQ
+256 NTSLDQAQIDQLQ
-269 LRLRPN
+269 LKLRPN
-275 PMQVAFVNNVEALIR
+275 PMQVAFVNNISTMIQ

-327 REQILKQSIKSYRK
+327 REQILKQSIQSYQR
-341 VFGNS
+341 VFGNTKS
-346 KTFGLLSGTSKQYDV
+346 FGLLSGTSKQYDV

-369 TISKPEVYSQFHPA
+369 TISKPEVLNQFHPA
-383 YFDAIIFDECHHA
+383 YFDVIVFDECHHA

-404 LNYFQPVYS
+404 LNYFQPSYA

-428 YALFDHNIAYE
+428 YAMFDHNIAYE

-447 QDLLC
+447 QGLLC

-458 ISEITVEGKLL
+458 ISEITINGQQL
-469 DDVAGFNS
+469 DDFTSFNT
-477 LVCDE
+477 LVSDN
-482 RVQHIISNAE
+482 RVNHIICNAE
-492 YYGFSG
+492 YYGYSG

-513 YELSHKFNLRSYK
+513 YELSKKFNQRQYR
-526 TTVLTGEDSQTV
+526 TTVLTGADSQSV
-538 REEMITRLCDDEI
+538 REQMITRLCDDTTE
-551 AETQQLDYIF
+551 ETEQLDYIF

-595 RGLRKH
+595 RGLRKF

-628 DISCNKDNLRHYV
+628 DTSCNKDNLRHYV
-641 LESTRCIP
+641 LEGTRCIP
-649 GSSTVHFDEISR
+649 GSSTVHFDEVSR
-661 KRIFSAIDHAKL
+661 KRIFTAIDHAKM
-673 NTIQDIKKH
+673 NTIQDIRKH

-692 IPSLLDFDRY
+692 IPTLLDFDRY

-719 HAFLNKYE
+719 HTFLSKYE
-727 KEYTVSFTQQQ
+727 KEYTTTFDQQQ
-738 EMILTFVSK
+738 EQVLTFISK

-755 HELWILQYLLE
+755 HELWILKYLLE
-766 HPDDTG
+766 HPSDTNG
-772 GVFHALQ
+772 IFHALEN
-779 AEMPVS
+779 EMHVS
-785 NLLRKNL
+785 QLLKNNLI
-792 TAILTNQFLSG
+792 AILTNQFLSG

-811 CIFIEPSNDD
+811 CIFIEPCNDD
-821 YIISQSFQK
+821 YVICQSFAK
-830 MIQSKAFVK
+830 MLNDKAFQK
-839 SLKETVA
+839 AIFETIQ
-846 FGMSRY
+846 FGLSRY
-852 RRDYQNTY
+852 EHRYKNTYQN
-860 KDTNLVLNRKYTYE
+860 TNLVLNRKYTYE

-891 GGYKFDATT
+891 GGYKYDATT

-930 LIAISKSRRTL
+930 LIAISKSRRSL
-941 SSMDVQN
+941 DSMDVQN
-948 FLYAKQRGISVY
+948 FLQAKQKGISVY

-974 FYFLGEMSA
+974 FYFFGEMYA
-983 TGNTETIT
+983 TGKTELIT
-991 MPNTDAS
+991 MPNTSAT

>member
-1 MCTPYITQFIIRLY
+1 MENL
-15 ATCSH
+15 
-20 IFSTF
+20 
-25 LFHLFPF
+25 
-32 DISLLPFRKAAIIW
+32 
-46 YMVNKELLEAY
+46 ELLEAY
-57 TTALL
+57 RTAIL
-62 DHTHSSNP
+62 DDSHSSNP
-70 FYRPS
+70 HYRPS
-75 FLFNDPKENRK
+75 LLFNNPKENRK
-86 VLSTIEDELKTCDS
+86 ILSTIEDELRTCDS
-100 FFFSVAFITKSGIA
+100 FCFSVAFITQSGIA

-120 KELEANNIQGKILTT
+120 KELEKRKIKGKILTT

-141 EPEALEKLHSLKNIE
+141 EPKALDKLNSLHNIE

-182 HMIIGSSNMTARA
+182 HMIIGSSNMTAQA
-195 LTCNQEWNTKF
+195 LTCNHEWNTKF
-206 ISSDDGEMG
+206 ISTKHGEMS
-215 HQIIS
+215 HQIIQ
-220 AFYDLWNDQEHTKT
+220 AFNALWNDTEHTKT
-234 YREFIEN
+234 YREFIDN
-241 YRYLYTKRKIIEHQI
+241 YRYLYTKRQIIEHQI
-256 STSLDESKIDQIQ
+256 NTSLDQAQIDQLQ
-269 LRLRPN
+269 LKLRPN
-275 PMQVAFVNNVEALIR
+275 PMQVAFVNNISTMIQ

-327 REQILKQSIKSYRK
+327 REQILKQSIQSYQK
-341 VFGNS
+341 VFGNTKS
-346 KTFGLLSGTSKQYDV
+346 FGLLSGTSKQYDV

-369 TISKPEVYSQFHPA
+369 TISKPEVLNQFHPA
-383 YFDAIIFDECHHA
+383 YFDVIVFDECHHA

-404 LNYFQPVYS
+404 LNYFQPSYA

-428 YALFDHNIAYE
+428 YAMFDHNIAYE

-458 ISEITVEGKLL
+458 ISEITINGQQL
-469 DDVAGFNS
+469 DDFTSFNT
-477 LVCDE
+477 LVSDN
-482 RVQHIISNAE
+482 RVNHIICNAE
-492 YYGFSG
+492 YYGYSG

-513 YELSHKFNLRSYK
+513 YELSKKFNQRQYR
-526 TTVLTGEDSQTV
+526 TTVLTGADSQSV
-538 REEMITRLCDDEI
+538 REQMITRLCDDTTE
-551 AETQQLDYIF
+551 ETERLDYIF

-595 RGLRKH
+595 RGLRKF

-628 DISCNKDNLRHYV
+628 DTSCNKDNLRHYV
-641 LESTRCIP
+641 LEGTRCIP
-649 GSSTVHFDEISR
+649 GSSTVHFDEVSR
-661 KRIFSAIDHAKL
+661 KRIFTAIDHAKM
-673 NTIQDIKKH
+673 NTIQDIRKH

-692 IPSLLDFDRY
+692 IPTLLDFDRY

-719 HAFLNKYE
+719 HTFLSKYE
-727 KEYTVSFTQQQ
+727 KEYTTTFDQQQ
-738 EMILTFVSK
+738 EQVLTFISK

-755 HELWILQYLLE
+755 HELWILNYLLE
-766 HPDDTG
+766 HPSDTNG
-772 GVFHALQ
+772 IFHALEN
-779 AEMPVS
+779 EMHVS
-785 NLLRKNL
+785 QLLKNNLI
-792 TAILTNQFLSG
+792 AILTNQFLSG

-811 CIFIEPSNDD
+811 CIFIEPCNDD
-821 YIISQSFQK
+821 YVICQSFAK
-830 MIQSKAFVK
+830 MLNDKAFQKAVF
-839 SLKETVA
+839 ETIQ
-846 FGMSRY
+846 FGLSRY
-852 RRDYQNTY
+852 EHRYKNTYQN
-860 KDTNLVLNRKYTYE
+860 TNLVLNRKYTYE

-891 GGYKFDATT
+891 GGYKYDATT
-900 KTFPV
+900 QTFPV

-930 LIAISKSRRTL
+930 LIAISKSRRSL
-941 SSMDVQN
+941 DSMDVQN
-948 FLYAKQRGISVY
+948 FLQAKQKGISVY

-974 FYFLGEMSA
+974 FYFFGEMYA
-983 TGNTETIT
+983 TGKTELIT
-991 MPNTDAS
+991 MPNTSAT

>member
-1 MCTPYITQFIIRLY
+1 MENL
-15 ATCSH
+15 
-20 IFSTF
+20 
-25 LFHLFPF
+25 
-32 DISLLPFRKAAIIW
+32 
-46 YMVNKELLEAY
+46 ELLEAY
-57 TTALL
+57 RTAIL
-62 DHTHSSNP
+62 DDSHSSNP
-70 FYRPS
+70 HYRPS
-75 FLFNDPKENRK
+75 LLFNNPKENRK
-86 VLSTIEDELKTCDS
+86 ILSTIEDELRTCDS
-100 FFFSVAFITKSGIA
+100 FCFSVAFITQSGIA

-120 KELEANNIQGKILTT
+120 KELEKRKIKGKILTT

-141 EPEALEKLHSLKNIE
+141 EPKALDKLNSLHNIE

-182 HMIIGSSNMTARA
+182 HMIIGSSNMTAQA
-195 LTCNQEWNTKF
+195 LTCNHEWNTKF
-206 ISSDDGEMG
+206 ISTKHGEMS
-215 HQIIS
+215 HQIIQ
-220 AFYDLWNDQEHTKT
+220 AFNALWNDTEHTKT
-234 YREFIEN
+234 YREFIDN
-241 YRYLYTKRKIIEHQI
+241 YRYLYTKRQIIEHQI
-256 STSLDESKIDQIQ
+256 NTSLDQAQIDQLQ
-269 LRLRPN
+269 LKLRPN
-275 PMQVAFVNNVEALIR
+275 PMQVAFVNNISTMIQ

-327 REQILKQSIKSYRK
+327 REQILKQSIQSYQR
-341 VFGNS
+341 VFGNTKS
-346 KTFGLLSGTSKQYDV
+346 FGLLSGTSKQYDV

-369 TISKPEVYSQFHPA
+369 TISKPEVLNQFHPA
-383 YFDAIIFDECHHA
+383 YFDVIVFDECHHA

-404 LNYFQPVYS
+404 LNYFQPSYA

-428 YALFDHNIAYE
+428 YAMFDHNIAYE

-447 QDLLC
+447 QGLLC

-458 ISEITVEGKLL
+458 ISEITINGQQL
-469 DDVAGFNS
+469 DDFTSFNT
-477 LVCDE
+477 LVSDN
-482 RVQHIISNAE
+482 RVNHIICNAE
-492 YYGFSG
+492 YYGYSG

-513 YELSHKFNLRSYK
+513 YELSKKFNQRQYR
-526 TTVLTGEDSQTV
+526 TTVLTGADSQSV
-538 REEMITRLCDDEI
+538 REQMITRLCDDTTE
-551 AETQQLDYIF
+551 ETERLDYIF

-595 RGLRKH
+595 RGLRKF

-628 DISCNKDNLRHYV
+628 DTSCNKDNLRHYV
-641 LESTRCIP
+641 LEGTRCIP
-649 GSSTVHFDEISR
+649 GSSTVHFDEVSR
-661 KRIFSAIDHAKL
+661 KRIFTAIDHAKM
-673 NTIQDIKKH
+673 NTIQDIRKH

-692 IPSLLDFDRY
+692 IPTLLDFDRY

-719 HAFLNKYE
+719 HTFLSKYE
-727 KEYTVSFTQQQ
+727 KEYTTTFDQQQ
-738 EMILTFVSK
+738 EQVLTFISK

-755 HELWILQYLLE
+755 HELWILKYLLE
-766 HPDDTG
+766 HPSDTNG
-772 GVFHALQ
+772 IFHALEN
-779 AEMPVS
+779 EMHVS
-785 NLLRKNL
+785 QLLKNNLI
-792 TAILTNQFLSG
+792 AILTNQFLSG

-811 CIFIEPSNDD
+811 CIFIEPCNDD
-821 YIISQSFQK
+821 YVICQSFAK
-830 MIQSKAFVK
+830 MLNDKAFQK
-839 SLKETVA
+839 AIFETIQ
-846 FGMSRY
+846 FGLSRY
-852 RRDYQNTY
+852 EHRYKNTYQN
-860 KDTNLVLNRKYTYE
+860 TNLVLNRKYTYE

-891 GGYKFDATT
+891 GGYKYDATT

-930 LIAISKSRRTL
+930 LIAISKSRRSL
-941 SSMDVQN
+941 DSMDVQN
-948 FLYAKQRGISVY
+948 FLQAKQKGISVY

-974 FYFLGEMSA
+974 FYFFGEMYA
-983 TGNTETIT
+983 TGKTELIT
-991 MPNTDAS
+991 MPNTSAT